1 MSIEQ
6 LQPASPQQASVYLP
20 YIQGNKRN
28 FLPYAISLYQKG
40 VLEGHRK
47 IEASEAIPFVATWNV
62 VTLPSDL
69 TRCRMQFQGDAD
81 LSYEVM
87 MVNSEFITYLIE
99 LMDNYKRNRTTD
111 FSQAFYRKL
120 LRIDE

>member
-20 YIQGNKRN
+20 YIQGNKRT

-40 VLEGHRK
+40 VLEGNRR

-69 TRCRMQFQGDAD
+69 TRCRMQFQGDAE

-99 LMDNYKRNRTTD
+99 LMDNYKRNRSTD

-120 LRIDE
+120 LRIEE